1 MKNWSMV
8 IISILLFIGTLFP
21 TLSLYATESGST
33 TRYMMNTTRQ
43 VVRAP
48 HAMVAAS
55 QTLAVQV
62 GLDVLKAGGNA
73 VDAAV
78 AVNAMLGLTE
88 PASCG
93 IGGDLF
99 VIYWDNKDGK
109 LYGLN
114 ASGRSP
120 RDISIDKVKERSGN
134 NEEFIPVKSPLAWS
148 VPGCVDGWIM
158 LLNRFG
164 TMKLSELLQPSIMYA
179 REGFPVAGWPGKMDP
194 LDTRNETFR
203 QTYYVDGKP
212 IKDGDVFHNPDLADT
227 YEKIAAG
234 GRDAFYKGEIA
245 RKIVEYSKE
254 QDGFFSVEDFEN
266 HHGEWVE
273 PVSANYRGY
282 QIWELPPNGQGIAA
296 LQMLKILEGYD
307 LKSMGHN
314 SAEYLHLYTE
324 SKKLAFADRA
334 RYYADPDFYQT
345 PVEYLISDQYA
356 AERRKLISPDSARK
370 GIWPGKLPHSGN
382 TVYFTVA
389 DKNRNMI
396 SFIQSIYWS
405 YGSGFV
411 PRGLGFCLQNRGA
424 SFALDPE
431 HPNCLAPEKRP
442 FHTIIPAFV
451 TMDGKPL
458 LSFGVMGGDMQ
469 PQGHT
474 QILCNIIDF
483 GMNLQ
488 EAGDAPRV
496 RHFGSPQPNGSQ
508 MVDGG
513 SLAIEIGVNPEVRRK
528 LAELGHN
535 LVHPF
540 DQFFGGYQAIM
551 LDSIT
556 GMYSGASD
564 PRRAGAAI
572 GY

>member
-1 MKNWSMV
+1 MKSWSKVTVRSVML
-8 IISILLFIGTLFP
+8 ICTLFP
-21 TLSLYATESGST
+21 ALSSNAAESGST
-33 TRYMMNTTRQ
+33 LRYMMNTTRQ
-43 VVRAP
+43 VARAP

-62 GLDVLKAGGNA
+62 GLDILKAGGNA
-73 VDAAV
+73 VDAGI

-99 VIYWDNKDGK
+99 VIYWDNDSGK

-120 RDISIDKVKERSGN
+120 KDISIDKVNERLGE
-134 NEEFIPVKSPLAWS
+134 NEEFIPVKNPLAWS
-148 VPGCVDGWIM
+148 VPGCVDGWAM
-158 LLNRFG
+158 LLERFG
-164 TMKLSELLQPSIMYA
+164 TMELSELLQPSIIYA
-179 REGFPVAGWPGKMDP
+179 REGFPVSGWPEKMNP

-212 IKDGDVFHNPDLADT
+212 IRDGDVFRNPNLADT
-227 YEKIAAG
+227 YEKIAAK
-234 GRDAFYKGEIA
+234 GRDAFYKGDIA

-254 QDGFFSVEDFEN
+254 QGGLFSLEDFEN
-266 HHGEWVE
+266 HQGEWVE

-282 QIWELPPNGQGIAA
+282 DIWELPPNGQGIAA

-307 LKSMGHN
+307 IKSMGHN

-324 SKKLAFADRA
+324 AKKLAFADRA
-334 RYYADPDFYQT
+334 RYYADPNYYQT
-345 PVEYLISDQYA
+345 PVDYLISDNYA
-356 AERRKLISPDSARK
+356 TERRKLISPDSALK
-370 GIWPGKLPHSGN
+370 EIWPGKLPHSGN
-382 TVYFTVA
+382 TVYFTIA
-389 DKNRNMI
+389 DKNHNMI

-431 HPNCLAPEKRP
+431 HPNGLAPEKRP

-451 TMDGKPL
+451 TKGGKPW

-496 RHFGSPQPNGSQ
+496 RHFGSQQPNGSQ

-513 SLAIEIGVNPEVRRK
+513 SLAIELGVNPETRRE

-540 DQFFGGYQAIM
+540 GQFFGGYQAIM
-551 LDSIT
+551 LDPVT

-564 PRRAGAAI
+564 PRRSGTAI